1 MGKEEINIR
10 IRNWDNECW
19 EAEIETKRSLT
30 LYRKYKKEI
39 RTESEIYYNTLQS
52 DILFKARNN
61 TLALGWRKRHRNE
74 ETNCPL
80 CNCIDEDLE
89 HFLLYC
95 QKLQYIRN
103 KTRLLQQPYQSE
115 ILEKLLLFEKKNNNQ
130 EEYKNI
136 ITTLWKK
143 RFHEIKQQQQQQ

>member
-30 LYRKYKKEI
+30 IYRKYKKEI
-39 RTESEIYYNTLQS
+39 RTESEIYDNNIQSYTLLKARTNTL
-52 DILFKARNN
+52 D
-61 TLALGWRKRHRNE
+61 LGWKKRHRNE

-80 CNCIDEDLE
+80 YNCIDEDLE

-103 KTRLLQQPYQSE
+103 KTRLLQQPYQSD
-115 ILEKLLLFEKKNNNQ
+115 ILEKLLLFEKRK
-130 EEYKNI
+130 
-136 ITTLWKK
+136 
-143 RFHEIKQQQQQQ
+143 KQQPRGMQEHHHNIMEEEIS